1 MCKLATTSLL
11 FNEKFREPPMRQFRR
26 VIIKAFV
33 LRDIRAIFGSG
44 ELYMKTFF
52 VTYSLIFSSKNS
64 SGMMIRNAA
73 IVLLLLATTVLGTG
87 CKEDPPV
94 NVDRERSFLHILGGA
109 AVDTFDITFDYYN
122 ADNVVISNFYYMR
135 NFPIQGYADLQATR
149 PEDEFGNGKNWM
161 TAHRQPFANVA
172 PDTVLGPEELFLA
185 PNEQATLCFAD
196 SLGKLVTLKISDNIS
211 FPNDTSAM
219 VRFINLAPETSMA
232 GLSTADGS
240 LNNLG
245 VGFLQ
250 YTDFLPVNPGA
261 RTVEVRDSSNAI
273 VSSAGYWLNGRK
285 AYTFYLSGNG
295 SGILDYFVH

>member
-1 MCKLATTSLL
+1 M
-11 FNEKFREPPMRQFRR
+11 
-26 VIIKAFV
+26 IKHAAF
-33 LRDIRAIFGSG
+33 
-44 ELYMKTFF
+44 
-52 VTYSLIFSSKNS
+52 
-64 SGMMIRNAA
+64 
-73 IVLLLLATTVLGTG
+73 VLLLLATTVLGTG

-94 NVDRERSFLHILGGA
+94 DVDRQRSYLHILGGA

-161 TAHRQPFANVA
+161 TATRQPFANVA
-172 PDTVLGPEELFLA
+172 KDTVLTPEELFLA
-185 PNEQATLCFAD
+185 PDEQATLCFAD
-196 SLGKLVTLKISDNIS
+196 SMGTLVTLKISDNIS

-219 VRFINLAPETSMA
+219 VRFINLGPETSMA

-240 LNNLG
+240 LNNMG

-250 YTDFLPVNPGA
+250 FTDFLPVNPGA
-261 RTVEVRDSSNAI
+261 RTFEVRDSSNAI
-273 VSSAGYWLNGRK
+273 VNSAAYWLYGRK

-295 SGILDYFVH
+295 SGVLDYFVH